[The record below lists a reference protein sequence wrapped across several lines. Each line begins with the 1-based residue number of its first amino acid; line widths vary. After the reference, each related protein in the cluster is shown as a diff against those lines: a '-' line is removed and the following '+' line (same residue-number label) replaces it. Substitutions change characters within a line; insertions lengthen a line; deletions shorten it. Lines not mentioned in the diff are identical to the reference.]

1 MILMVAEMTAQPEV
15 LMAAQTLPHIEEPV
29 DLEQIDVIVEAL
41 GVNRRTLDR
50 WSSQKVSEPITRYTR
65 LVANVERT
73 FLSWADVLTYCERN
87 NKGRPLAQAQAYLAQ
102 GQSPDPTLSDVAK
115 MSGAPIE
122 TVQTIQT
129 LAPESIQTAQT
140 APVRTIQTAQ
150 ISGPST
156 EELLVELR
164 MLRASQEALAK
175 EVSEKATALVASQQE
190 SAVLRETVRQLE
202 QRLEGEKQ
210 RCLEERQRH
219 QEELKRMDAQIFALQ
234 TTTDTRISELQ
245 ASHEQLVE
253 GLRAELAAR
262 RGEAS
267 EMRQAAERQ
276 QQREAA
282 LRWQTATNKRERDFA
297 IAALGEL
304 QGASMWKRLTWRPPA
319 LELTDSIQGPETS
332 IAVVELSQKEG

>member
-1 MILMVAEMTAQPEV
+1 
-15 LMAAQTLPHIEEPV
+15 
-29 DLEQIDVIVEAL
+29 
-41 GVNRRTLDR
+41 
-50 WSSQKVSEPITRYTR
+50 
-65 LVANVERT
+65 
-73 FLSWADVLTYCERN
+73 
-87 NKGRPLAQAQAYLAQ
+87 
-102 GQSPDPTLSDVAK
+102 
-115 MSGAPIE
+115 
-122 TVQTIQT
+122 
-129 LAPESIQTAQT
+129 
-140 APVRTIQTAQ
+140 
-150 ISGPST
+150 
-156 EELLVELR
+156 
-164 MLRASQEALAK
+164 
-175 EVSEKATALVASQQE
+175 
-190 SAVLRETVRQLE
+190 
-202 QRLEGEKQ
+202 
-210 RCLEERQRH
+210 
-219 QEELKRMDAQIFALQ
+219 MDAQIFALQ